1 MNKTLTIAAATGIVL
16 VMAFAIGAIPSGI
29 HAQAQTEPEPTPY
42 PSREKTISVS
52 GTASTT
58 IKPDLLNVQFGVE
71 VQKPTAKEALDANS
85 AMMSQVVDAIK
96 VVGITESE
104 ISTAQFSIY
113 PVYESYQEKETGIYK
128 QKLTGYSVSN
138 IIKVKTTKLDLVS
151 NVIDAAVAAGV
162 NRVDSVF
169 FSLSPDRQKA
179 LSDDLLSKAIE
190 NAKSRAEKALTPL
203 NYQIIGVKAVVLDS
217 VSSPPPMP
225 YYYAKAE
232 GAMDAVSSTPVFS
245 SNQDV
250 STSASVV
257 FLIGSS

>member
-16 VMAFAIGAIPSGI
+16 VMAFAVGAIPSGSQ
-29 HAQAQTEPEPTPY
+29 AQAQTEPTPY

-52 GTASTT
+52 GTATTT

-85 AMMSQVVDAIK
+85 EMMNKVVDAIK
-96 VVGITESE
+96 GVGITESE

-128 QKLTGYSVSN
+128 QKLTGYNVSN

-151 NVIDAAVAAGV
+151 NIIDAAVAEGV
-162 NRVDSVF
+162 NRVDTVF
-169 FSLSPDRQKA
+169 FSLSPDKQKN
-179 LSDDLLSKAIE
+179 LSDDLLSQAIE
-190 NAKSRAEKALTPL
+190 NARSRAEKALTPL
-203 NYQIIGVKAVVLDS
+203 DYQIIGVKAVVLDS

-232 GAMDAVSSTPVFS
+232 SAMGSVSSTPVFS
-245 SNQDV
+245 SDQDV
-250 STSASVV
+250 STSASVI
-257 FLIGSS
+257 FLIGSK

>member
-16 VMAFAIGAIPSGI
+16 VMAFAIGAIPSGSQ
-29 HAQAQTEPEPTPY
+29 AQAQTEPTPY

-52 GTASTT
+52 GTATTT

-85 AMMSQVVDAIK
+85 EMMNKVVDAIK
-96 VVGITESE
+96 GAGITESE

-128 QKLTGYSVSN
+128 QKLTGYNVSN

-151 NVIDAAVAAGV
+151 NIIDAAVAEGV
-162 NRVDSVF
+162 NRVDTVF
-169 FSLSPDRQKA
+169 FSLSPDKQKS
-179 LSDDLLSKAIE
+179 LSDDLLSQAIE
-190 NAKSRAEKALTPL
+190 NARSRAEKALTPL
-203 NYQIIGVKAVVLDS
+203 DYQIIGVKAVVLDS

-232 GAMDAVSSTPVFS
+232 GAMDSVSSTPVFS
-245 SNQDV
+245 SDQDV
-250 STSASVV
+250 STSASVI
-257 FLIGSS
+257 FLIGSK

>member
-16 VMAFAIGAIPSGI
+16 VMAFAIGAIPSGSL
-29 HAQAQTEPEPTPY
+29 AQAQTEPEPTPY

-58 IKPDLLNVQFGVE
+58 IKPDLLNIQFGVE
-71 VQKPTAKEALDANS
+71 IQKPTAKEALDANS
-85 AMMSQVVDAIK
+85 ALMSQVIDAIRGA
-96 VVGITESE
+96 GITDSE

-128 QKLTGYSVSN
+128 QKLTGYNVSN
-138 IIKVKTTKLDLVS
+138 IIKVKTTKLNLVS
-151 NVIDAAVAAGV
+151 NVIDSAVAVGV

-190 NAKSRAEKALTPL
+190 NARERAENALTPL
-203 NYQIIGVKAVVLDS
+203 DYQIIGVKAVVLDS

-225 YYYAKAE
+225 YYYAKME
-232 GAMDAVSSTPVFS
+232 GAMDAAPSTPVFS
-245 SNQDV
+245 SDQDV

-257 FLIGSS
+257 FLIGSK